1 MVSRSARPQS
11 TPRWAAW
18 PVLLAVSVASVLLW
32 RAIEATGAAHDFAAT
47 ALGVPFDQSPTG
59 YTVAQVQ
66 EAFRQLDAKGLEHYR
81 AYRRLD
87 LALPWVLGMGA
98 AGGLVHLG
106 RPAWAWLAWLV
117 ALVDTLENAA
127 LWLMAWSDLGQS
139 HWLVVNA
146 SIITQAKWVGYG
158 AVLLLLG
165 LAGLLWLRARLTN
178 KRRVK
183 PWA

>member
-1 MVSRSARPQS
+1 M
-11 TPRWAAW
+11 
-18 PVLLAVSVASVLLW
+18 SVIGVLLW
-32 RAIEATGAAHDFAAT
+32 RAIEATGAAQDFSAT
-47 ALGVPFDQSPTG
+47 ALGVPFDQSLTG

-66 EAFRQLDAKGLEHYR
+66 EAFRQIDANGLAHYR
-81 AYRRLD
+81 AYRQLD

-98 AGGLVHLG
+98 AGWLIRLG

-146 SIITQAKWVGYG
+146 SIITQTKWVGYG
-158 AVLLLLG
+158 SSAP
-165 LAGLLWLRARLTN
+165 
-178 KRRVK
+178 VK
-183 PWA
+183 

>member
-1 MVSRSARPQS
+1 MPG
-11 TPRWAAW
+11 WAAW
-18 PVLLAVSVASVLLW
+18 PVLLGVSVISVVLW

-66 EAFRQLDAKGLEHYR
+66 EAFRQIDASGLAHYR
-81 AYRRLD
+81 AYRQLD
-87 LALPWVLGMGA
+87 IALPWLLGMGA
-98 AGGLVHLG
+98 AGWLVRLG

-117 ALVDTLENAA
+117 ALVGTLENAA
-127 LWLMAWSDLGQS
+127 LWLMAWSEYSQS

-146 SIITQAKWVGYG
+146 SIITQTKWVGHG

-165 LAGLLWLRARLTN
+165 LAGMIRLKAWLTDGKRA
-178 KRRVK
+178 K
-183 PWA
+183 PWV

>member
-1 MVSRSARPQS
+1 MSPTTTTLP

-32 RAIEATGAAHDFAAT
+32 RAIEATGAAQDFAAT

-66 EAFRQLDAKGLEHYR
+66 EAFRQIDASGLTHYR

-98 AGGLVHLG
+98 AGWLIRLG
-106 RPAWAWLAWLV
+106 RPAWAWLAWTV

-146 SIITQAKWVGYG
+146 SIVTQTKWVGYG
-158 AVLLLLG
+158 VVLLLLG
-165 LAGLLWLRARLTN
+165 LAIFLRLRVWFTN
-178 KRRVK
+178 RRGAK
-183 PWA
+183 PWV